1 MKKKKD
7 GGRNRGREK
16 GGRKK
21 EKGNMSSRKGQEGGN
36 E

>member
-1 MKKKKD
+1 MKKRKD

-21 EKGNMSSRKGQEGGN
+21 GKREYETRGRK
-36 E
+36 